1 MTTPSAQPAMRR
13 EPPAPEPPAPSS
25 DQSEA
30 GLVAR
35 ARSGSREAAE
45 RLAAASYEKLFACC
59 CRITGDPDRAADL
72 VQETYRK
79 AWQSLGS
86 FRGDSA
92 FSTWLFRIAFTTH
105 LKQLRR
111 PRLVV
116 ALAPEQEAAA
126 PDLGPSPEAEAARRQ
141 RSERLRSAVAALP
154 DDLRFAISAHYWGD
168 VPVREIAL
176 EEGITPVAV
185 RKRMARAFRQIA
197 AALKE
202 PTR

>member
-1 MTTPSAQPAMRR
+1 MRR
-13 EPPAPEPPAPSS
+13 EPPAPEAGPTAPAAEPG
-25 DQSEA
+25 EA
-30 GLVAR
+30 ELVAQAR
-35 ARSGSREAAE
+35 AGAREAAE
-45 RLAAASYEKLFACC
+45 RLAAESYAKLFAAC
-59 CRITGDPDRAADL
+59 CRMTGDPDRAADL

-116 ALAPEQEAAA
+116 ALSPEQEAAA
-126 PDLGPSPEAEAARRQ
+126 PDPGPSPEAEAARRE

-154 DDLRFAISAHYWGD
+154 DDLRFAIAAHYFCD

-202 PTR
+202 PSR